1 MIRIKLHLVAATCA
15 LCLLHPLASAQT
27 AGVYVGLNSQG
38 KPVEITLADDG
49 LGGLQLTSALMF
61 WTADCT
67 RSGPG
72 REVAWG
78 VGANTPIVGN
88 QLNTEFRSN
97 GLYEKWTFVFSG
109 NTVTGTFMGRTPEFT
124 DIASSTRKVQLC
136 DSGNLSFSADQAVP
150 TTTRQGLKPGETMRL
165 Q

>member
-1 MIRIKLHLVAATCA
+1 MIRITTSFVAAACT
-15 LCLLHPLASAQT
+15 LCLFNPVASAQS
-27 AGVYVGLNSQG
+27 AGVYAGLNSQG
-38 KPVEITLADDG
+38 KPVEITVADDG

-97 GLYEKWTFVFSG
+97 GLYEKWSYVFSG

-124 DIASSTRKVQLC
+124 DVSSSTRKVQLC
-136 DSGNLSFSADQAVP
+136 DSGNLSFSADLAVP
-150 TTTRQGLKPGETMRL
+150 TANRQGLKPGETMRL
-165 Q
+165 N